1 MAKKSRGPVQTDGKQ
16 QWRAYVRALIQSGMN
31 RAEYCRQHDLSYHA
45 LTYWQRKIEQDKTI
59 GESQALVPVTFQV
72 EPVRPSRAFNQ
83 AELHVILPNELR
95 IAVGDNFSAGTLQ
108 RLLAA
113 LEGR

>member
-1 MAKKSRGPVQTDGKQ
+1 MAKQSEDPAQTDRKR
-16 QWRAYVRALIQSGMN
+16 QWQAHVKALAQSGLN

-45 LTYWQRKIEQDKTI
+45 LLYWQRKIEQDKTI
-59 GESQALVPVTFQV
+59 GQSQALVPVTFQV
-72 EPVRPSRAFNQ
+72 EPVRASRAHNCVD
-83 AELHVILPNELR
+83 LHIILPNELR